1 MWLVVQKFL
10 ETWFFFSTAG
20 KNNQLFS
27 SLFPLFFL
35 PSVVYHMCVFPVPA
49 SEKLIFFLSQFLS
62 WKENI
67 HIVSHLGGKKTKQW
81 CLCRWLL
88 TDEEVT
94 LFFFFSFRLVS
105 LLCVVVV
112 SSLCLWQ
119 KKSWIFESRVRFFF
133 LFCLGFCQSAQTNKQ
148 PQVFLFLVVTR
159 SF

>member
-10 ETWFFFSTAG
+10 DLILLLHCWKKQSTLFSFSPFFSSFCRVPYVC
-20 KNNQLFS
+20 FS
-27 SLFPLFFL
+27 GSSFRET
-35 PSVVYHMCVFPVPA
+35 Y
-49 SEKLIFFLSQFLS
+49 FFLSPFLS

-67 HIVSHLGGKKTKQW
+67 HIVSHLGGEKTKQW

-94 LFFFFSFRLVS
+94 PFFFFSFRLVS